1 MGVRGLHTF
10 IASNVDAATSLDLRQ
25 YHRDSLQ
32 QHLRNGKQ
40 PPFLS
45 NWDYLS
51 VTLCLRIVHVVIS
64 MLLQD
69 STPGLDI
76 FFFNIS
82 YWEKIR
88 ELDLILEDP

>member
-69 STPGLDI
+69 AAAGFYSWADKNWI
-76 FFFNIS
+76 FFFF
-82 YWEKIR
+82 
-88 ELDLILEDP
+88 